1 MSQVLTNREKD
12 ILRYIVENFVK
23 FGIPV
28 GSRTISKQLGMALSS
43 ATIRNVMSD
52 LEDNELIETP
62 HTSAGRLPTDKGYRF
77 YVDELMNRETLNKS
91 EMEFIKSKIEDSK
104 NTIMNSDDLYTAT
117 SELLS
122 KISHQLAVVT
132 QPFLSSGVFE
142 KLEVFSIAST
152 RLLVVITIK
161 SGYVKTLLM
170 EVETEPSM
178 QKIDRITQML
188 NERLSGLTLLQIKD
202 TFSDRMSDF
211 RNDEPE
217 LLQMFIDSIEKINE
231 EEFVG
236 KKVHIAGTAEII
248 TQPEFEDPKKF
259 KSIINIAENKNLVIH
274 IIQNPGVN
282 SNEVSVSIGSE
293 MNEKKLKDYSVICAD
308 YKIGSIKGKVG
319 IIGPKRLNYAKMI
332 SLIEY
337 TSKIISEYK

>member
-1 MSQVLTNREKD
+1 MSQLLSNREKD

-23 FGIPV
+23 YGIPV
-28 GSRTISKQLGMALSS
+28 GSRTISKQLGIALSS

-77 YVDELMNRETLNKS
+77 YVDELMGKENLNKN
-91 EMEFIKSKIEDSK
+91 EMEFIKTKIEDSK

-132 QPFLSSGVFE
+132 QPFLSTGVFE
-142 KLEVFSIAST
+142 KLEVFSIASA

-170 EVETEPSM
+170 EVETEPNM
-178 QKIDRITQML
+178 LKIDRITQLL
-188 NERLSGLTLLQIKD
+188 NERLSGLTLLQIKES
-202 TFSDRMSDF
+202 FSDRMSEF

-236 KKVHIAGTAEII
+236 KKVYIAGTAEII
-248 TQPEFEDPKKF
+248 AQPEFEDPKKF

-274 IIQNPGVN
+274 IIQNPGVS
-282 SNEVSVSIGSE
+282 SNEVNVSIGSE
-293 MNEKKLKDYSVICAD
+293 MNDRNFKDYSVVCAD
-308 YKIGSIKGKVG
+308 YKIGSVKGKVG

>member
-1 MSQVLTNREKD
+1 MSQILTNREKE

-23 FGIPV
+23 YGIPV
-28 GSRTISKQLGMALSS
+28 GSRTISKQLGIALSS
-43 ATIRNVMSD
+43 ATIRNVMAD

-77 YVDELMNRETLNKS
+77 YVDELMSRETLNKN

-104 NTIMNSDDLYTAT
+104 STIMNSDDLYTAT

-170 EVETEPSM
+170 EVETEPNM
-178 QKIDRITQML
+178 QKIDRITQLL
-188 NERLSGLTLLQIKD
+188 NERMSGLTLLQIKES
-202 TFSDRMSDF
+202 FSDRMNEY

-248 TQPEFEDPKKF
+248 AQPEFEDPKKF

-274 IIQNPGVN
+274 IIQNPGI
-282 SNEVSVSIGSE
+282 SSDEVSVSIGSE
-293 MNEKKLKDYSVICAD
+293 MHDRKFMDYSVICAD
-308 YKIGSIKGKVG
+308 YKIGSVKGKVG

>member
-1 MSQVLTNREKD
+1 MSQILSNREKD

-23 FGIPV
+23 YGIPV
-28 GSRTISKQLGMALSS
+28 GSRTISKQLGIALSS

-77 YVDELMNRETLNKS
+77 YVDELMSRENLNKN
-91 EMEFIKSKIEDSK
+91 EMEFIKTKIEDSK

-132 QPFLSSGVFE
+132 QPFLSTGVFE
-142 KLEVFSIAST
+142 KLEVFSIASA

-170 EVETEPSM
+170 EVETEPNM
-178 QKIDRITQML
+178 QKIDRITQLL
-188 NERLSGLTLLQIKD
+188 NERLSGLTLLQIKES
-202 TFSDRMSDF
+202 FSDRMSEF

-231 EEFVG
+231 EEFIG
-236 KKVHIAGTAEII
+236 KKVYIAGTAEII
-248 TQPEFEDPKKF
+248 AQPEFEDPKKF

-274 IIQNPGVN
+274 IIQNPGVS
-282 SNEVSVSIGSE
+282 SNEVNVSIGSE
-293 MNEKKLKDYSVICAD
+293 MNDRNFKDYSVVCAD
-308 YKIGSIKGKVG
+308 YKIGSVKGKVG

>member
-1 MSQVLTNREKD
+1 MSQILSNREKE

-28 GSRTISKQLGMALSS
+28 GSRTISKQLGIALSS

-77 YVDELMNRETLNKS
+77 YVDELMNRENLNKN

-170 EVETEPSM
+170 EVETEPNM
-178 QKIDRITQML
+178 QKIDRIIQLM
-188 NERLSGLTLLQIKD
+188 NERLSGLTLFQIKES
-202 TFSDRMSDF
+202 FSDRMNEY

-231 EEFVG
+231 EEFIG

-274 IIQNPGVN
+274 IIQNPGV
-282 SNEVSVSIGSE
+282 SSKEVSVSIGSE
-293 MNEKKLKDYSVICAD
+293 MHDKKLKDYSVICAD
-308 YKIGSIKGKVG
+308 YKIGSVKGKVG